1 MDFGFLWDPRFP
13 LGGRL
18 MPYSF
23 SWGQCACLH
32 MRAQLC
38 LTLCDPV
45 ARLSVHG
52 ILQATVLECVAIST
66 PGDIP
71 DPGMEPMSP
80 VSLSLA
86 GGFFT
91 TGKPSWAQAELLF

>member
-1 MDFGFLWDPRFP
+1 MGFSRQQYWSVLLFP
-13 LGGRL
+13 
-18 MPYSF
+18 
-23 SWGQCACLH
+23 
-32 MRAQLC
+32 
-38 LTLCDPV
+38 
-45 ARLSVHG
+45 
-52 ILQATVLECVAIST
+52 T

>member
-1 MDFGFLWDPRFP
+1 MGFSRQQYWSVLLFP
-13 LGGRL
+13 
-18 MPYSF
+18 
-23 SWGQCACLH
+23 
-32 MRAQLC
+32 
-38 LTLCDPV
+38 
-45 ARLSVHG
+45 
-52 ILQATVLECVAIST
+52 T

-91 TGKPSWAQAELLF
+91 TGKPSWAWQVGSLPLGSPPGLRQSCYSDETGIKL